1 MGMNV
6 SVCKVQMVA
15 WWSNDV
21 GLGIKTSGCD
31 VILMKPYKCPM
42 SAYLTVLSR
51 VLDFNPDENVNMFFF
66 PAGKNLKLD
75 E

>member
-31 VILMKPYKCPM
+31 VILMKPYTGKCPK
-42 SAYLTVLSR
+42 SAYLTVP
-51 VLDFNPDENVNMFFF
+51 VLN
-66 PAGKNLKLD
+66 
-75 E
+75 